1 MMQLYKTEKR
11 TQKRQRFG
19 FWKMATAPLM
29 SETPVKLI
37 LSEYSKMS
45 SQGFDGRI
53 MSQSLEHLLQVVQGR
68 GNKPRVFAD
77 LSIEELDTSHRMTK
91 VVEDLKFALT
101 TDQYFSSHLM
111 AKSARILGELGYKNT
126 QLLPLWF
133 EKIDRMLQEDQN
145 AEI

>member
-1 MMQLYKTEKR
+1 
-11 TQKRQRFG
+11 
-19 FWKMATAPLM
+19 MATAPMM

-68 GNKPRVFAD
+68 GNKPRVFTD

-101 TDQYFSSHLM
+101 TD
-111 AKSARILGELGYKNT
+111 
-126 QLLPLWF
+126 
-133 EKIDRMLQEDQN
+133 
-145 AEI
+145 